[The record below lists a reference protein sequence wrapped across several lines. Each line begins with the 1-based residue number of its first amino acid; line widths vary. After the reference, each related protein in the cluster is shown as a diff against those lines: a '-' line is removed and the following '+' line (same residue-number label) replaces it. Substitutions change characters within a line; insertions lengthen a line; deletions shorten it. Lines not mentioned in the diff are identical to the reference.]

1 MDRLTAEGYQ
11 NLSKTQLHVLARFDS
26 GEMTL
31 AQVSQRVQIS
41 VHIVSNILK
50 MLDTG
55 GYLKQVH
62 QGPRIEDVTYTLID
76 RGHKVISIVT
86 SEQKA
91 VEEEWSNQLGTEEL
105 RQVIASLEELFAVTL
120 QITRDSAN

>member
-41 VHIVSNILK
+41 VHIVSNILR

-55 GYLKQVH
+55 GYLKQVQ
-62 QGPRIEDVTYTLID
+62 QGTRIDDATYALVD

-105 RQVIASLEELFAVTL
+105 RQVITSLEELFEATL
-120 QITRDSAN
+120 HITRGSTD